1 MQFVDVCAL
10 ESIAPGSSRA
20 VRAGD
25 RDVALFNVD
34 GTVHALENACRHAG
48 AALSGGKLCGRVV
61 ACPAHGWKY
70 DVTTGALVVA
80 PTLSVARY
88 PVRVVDGRVLV
99 ETGGEAGVSR
109 STASRP
115 PNGLAVQSQP
125 SEAQVSRSTASR
137 PPNGLAVQSQPTS
150 AAARGSSDEH

>member
-1 MQFVDVCAL
+1 MEFVDVCAL
-10 ESIAPGSSRA
+10 DSIAPGTSRA

-48 AALSGGKLCGRVV
+48 AALAGGKLCGRVV

-70 DVTTGALVVA
+70 DVTTGALLVA

-88 PVRVVDGRVLV
+88 PVRVADGRVSV
-99 ETGGEAGVSR
+99 GTGEAGVSR
-109 STASRP
+109 STASCP

-125 SEAQVSRSTASR
+125 STA
-137 PPNGLAVQSQPTS
+137 A
-150 AAARGSSDEH
+150 

>member
-1 MQFVDVCAL
+1 MEFVDVCAL
-10 ESIAPGSSRA
+10 DSIAPGTSRA

-48 AALSGGKLCGRVV
+48 AALAGGKLCGRVV

-70 DVTTGALVVA
+70 DVTTGALLVA
-80 PTLSVARY
+80 PTLSVTRY
-88 PVRVVDGRVLV
+88 RVRVADGRVLV
-99 ETGGEAGVSR
+99 GTGEAGVSR
-109 STASRP
+109 STASCP

-125 SEAQVSRSTASR
+125 STA
-137 PPNGLAVQSQPTS
+137 A
-150 AAARGSSDEH
+150 

>member
-20 VRAGD
+20 VRTGD

-99 ETGGEAGVSR
+99 GVEGEAGVSQ
-109 STASRP
+109 STASCP
-115 PNGLAVQSQP
+115 PK
-125 SEAQVSRSTASR
+125 
-137 PPNGLAVQSQPTS
+137 GLAVQSQPTS
-150 AAARGSSDEH
+150 GATRGSSDEH